1 LCKTTANALETIKKG
16 EVKMSRCLYC
26 GNKTNR
32 PKFCCNRHKD
42 KYHNEHNPRG
52 RFAHLKAEDKIDWQ
66 EIDDNHSFEEEC
78 MGIHD

>member
-1 LCKTTANALETIKKG
+1 MGGRMN
-16 EVKMSRCLYC
+16 RCLYC

-32 PKFCCNRHKD
+32 PKFCCNKHKD

-52 RFAHLKAEDKIDWQ
+52 RFAHLKVQDKIDWQ
-66 EIDDNHSFEEEC
+66 EIDDSHSFEEEC